1 MLSTH
6 GASWRG
12 RLQMALIFPRVRDAM
27 RKAMGIN
34 AGSVRDA
41 ETRWLI
47 ALDRLDHALQERRF
61 LVGDSFTRPT

>member
-1 MLSTH
+1 
-6 GASWRG
+6 
-12 RLQMALIFPRVRDAM
+12 MALIFPRVRDAM